1 MIECNVAVKNDSL
14 DYLMIWK
21 NISDML
27 SENGEFQK
35 NITPIQKIKKKK
47 HIYTENRLKGYTPK
61 C

>member
-1 MIECNVAVKNDSL
+1 MTECNVAVKNDSL
-14 DYLMIWK
+14 YYLMIWK
-21 NISDML
+21 NISDIL

-47 HIYTENRLKGYTPK
+47 HSYTENRLKGYTPK